1 MKKCYFKKDFHLGFF
16 LKSFYHL
23 RTLLQRLMIRN
34 FDKQT
39 NEVMVNIM
47 SKEKKKKGRGGN
59 PPPQTNQSDT
69 YANGIHNLSLGDN
82 VHVSL
87 ANEDVNC

>member
-1 MKKCYFKKDFHLGFF
+1 
-16 LKSFYHL
+16 
-23 RTLLQRLMIRN
+23 MIRN

-47 SKEKKKKGRGGN
+47 SKEKNKKGRGGN
-59 PPPQTNQSDT
+59 PPQTNQSDT
-69 YANGIHNLSLGDN
+69 YANDIHNLSLGGVVN
-82 VHVSL
+82 VSL